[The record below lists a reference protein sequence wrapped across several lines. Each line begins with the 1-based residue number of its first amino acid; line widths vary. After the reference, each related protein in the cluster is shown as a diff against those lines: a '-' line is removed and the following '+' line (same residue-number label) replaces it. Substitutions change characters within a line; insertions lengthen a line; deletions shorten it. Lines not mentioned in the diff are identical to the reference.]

1 MQLKARLFDE
11 LVETAWQA
19 LLAELPPELRAR
31 ADEVVVAVRRRPSAE
46 QSRDLGPDLLGLFE
60 GLSLAEDGPD
70 QPYRLPPLIVL
81 FRENLLDFCRD
92 RAELADEIRV
102 TLAHE
107 LGHYFGFDE
116 AGLAALGLE

>member
-31 ADEVVVAVRRRPSAE
+31 ADEVVVAVRRRPSTE
-46 QSRDLGPDLLGLFE
+46 QIRDLGPDLLGLFE
-60 GLSLAEDGPD
+60 GLNLAEGSSD

-81 FRENLLDFCRD
+81 FRDNLLDFCRD
-92 RAELADEIRV
+92 RAELVDEIRV

-116 AGLAALGLE
+116 AGLADLGLE